1 MYRSEIRQS
10 QIVELLEKVQSHN
23 YGRYLFRAKLDKVRA
38 FEEQAVVFDFPVTAL
53 VGPNGGGKTT
63 ILGAAACAY
72 KEVLPRQ
79 FFAKSGRL
87 DDSMQNW
94 RIEYQLVDKAI
105 LPDDLVR
112 RTSKFHSRKWYRDAL
127 SRQVLVFGVSRTVP
141 ANERVEL
148 RKCASSVFAFD
159 DAQVERLSA
168 EVSSAV
174 EKILGKDVSNYT
186 SIRVDERGR
195 VSLLS
200 GETPDGTSFSEFHFG
215 AGESSIIRMVIKIEA
230 LDENCL
236 ILIEEIENGLHPIAT
251 IRMVEYLIDVAE
263 RKRAQAIFTTH
274 SNDALI
280 PLPSKAVW
288 TAIDGKVYQ
297 GKPDIHALRA
307 ITGQVDTRLVIFVED
322 EFSKRWV
329 ECMVRATSRSS
340 ADIVEV
346 FSMQGDSMAVKIHKH
361 HRADPSTRSESV
373 CFIDG
378 ESREQASVEERVFRL
393 PGTIPERYIFNKV
406 LERIDEECG
415 RLAVALHLKFTDQDV
430 VRQVAEEVTLTNRD
444 AHMIYSQ
451 IGEKL
456 GLISEEVVQSGFLSI
471 WASAFPEEVETL
483 FQPVHELIETLS
495 RNSVVTEG

>member
-1 MYRSEIRQS
+1 MHRSEIRKS
-10 QIVELLEKVQSHN
+10 QTDDLLEKVQSHN
-23 YGRYLFRAKLDKVRA
+23 YGKYLYRAKLDKVRA
-38 FEEQAVVFDFPVTAL
+38 FEAQIVVFDFPVTAL

-63 ILGAAACAY
+63 VLGAAACAY
-72 KEVLPRQ
+72 KEIQPRL

-94 RIEYQLVDKAI
+94 RIEYQLVDKEISA
-105 LPDDLVR
+105 DDLVR

-127 SRQVLVFGVSRTVP
+127 NRQVVVFGVSRTVP

-148 RKCASSVFAFD
+148 RKCASNVFAVE

-168 EVSSAV
+168 NVSSAV
-174 EKILGKDVSNYT
+174 EKILGKDVSHYT
-186 SIRVDERGR
+186 RIKVDERGR

-200 GETPDGTSFSEFHFG
+200 GETPDGTLFSEFHFG
-215 AGESSIIRMVIKIEA
+215 AGESSIIRMVMEIEA
-230 LDENCL
+230 LGENCL
-236 ILIEEIENGLHPIAT
+236 ILIEEIENGLHPVAT
-251 IRMVEYLIDVAE
+251 IRMVEYLVDVAN
-263 RKRAQAIFTTH
+263 RKKAQAIFTTH

-288 TAIDGKVYQ
+288 TAIDGMVYQ

-329 ECMVRATSRSS
+329 ECMIRAANRSS
-340 ADIVEV
+340 ADMVRV
-346 FSMQGDSMAVKIHKH
+346 FSMQGDGMAVKIHKH
-361 HRADPSTRSESV
+361 HLADPSTHSESV

-378 ESREQASVEERVFRL
+378 DSRQQESAGEHIFRL
-393 PGTIPERYIFNKV
+393 LGTVPERCIFDKV

-415 RLAVALHLKFTDQDV
+415 RLAVALHLKFTDQEV
-430 VRQVAEEVTLTNRD
+430 VKKITKEVALTNRD
-444 AHMIYSQ
+444 PHVIYSQ

-471 WASAFPEEVETL
+471 WASAFPEECETL
-483 FQPVHELIETLS
+483 FQPVSQLIEALS
-495 RNSVVTEG
+495 IGAP